1 MTQIKEHLRNL
12 RNLRL
17 NGRDG
22 FTGPERAA
30 LPSLLVTYKDFSLQ
44 WVCSTVMLAFVQ
56 EVMNTSMKRLALT
69 AILVLSTVLSA
80 SAQQGEGGKK
90 QLSIDKIEG
99 KKVMTPEYQIKK
111 SQFTARTREWFQII
125 TSYDTKP
132 EWVDDISFKYY
143 VLVKD
148 KSGDVGNR
156 QALFSGEV
164 NYINV
169 EKGKHKSDMYLHP
182 STIARFGEVQAVAVI
197 VSVQGRVE
205 AIESLPTSNERWW
218 EKLTPVDGML
228 LNRMQT
234 PFAMLY
240 FDDYE
245 AVKPKQ

>member
-1 MTQIKEHLRNL
+1 
-12 RNLRL
+12 
-17 NGRDG
+17 
-22 FTGPERAA
+22 
-30 LPSLLVTYKDFSLQ
+30 
-44 WVCSTVMLAFVQ
+44 MLALVQ
-56 EVMNTSMKRLALT
+56 EVMYTSMKRLALSVL
-69 AILVLSTVLSA
+69 LVLSIVLSA
-80 SAQQGEGGKK
+80 SAQQADGGKK

-99 KKVMTPEYQIKK
+99 KKVQTPEYQVSKN
-111 SQFTARTREWFQII
+111 QFKARTRDWFQII
-125 TSYDTKP
+125 TTYDTKP
-132 EWVDDISFKYY
+132 EWTDEVSFKYY

-148 KSGDVGNR
+148 KSGEVGAR
-156 QALFSGEV
+156 QSLFSGEV
-164 NYINV
+164 TYINI

-182 STIARFGEVQAVAVI
+182 STILRFGDVQAVAVI

-205 AIESLPTSNERWW
+205 AIESLPASNDRWW

>member
-1 MTQIKEHLRNL
+1 M
-12 RNLRL
+12 
-17 NGRDG
+17 
-22 FTGPERAA
+22 
-30 LPSLLVTYKDFSLQ
+30 LVL
-44 WVCSTVMLAFVQ
+44 VQ
-56 EVMNTSMKRLALT
+56 EVMYTSMKRLSFTAL
-69 AILVLSTVLSA
+69 LVLAIALSA
-80 SAQQGEGGKK
+80 QAQQPEGGKK
-90 QLSIDKIEG
+90 LLSIDKIEG
-99 KKVMTPEYQIKK
+99 KKVMTPEYQVTK
-111 SQFTARTREWFQII
+111 SQFKARTREWFQII
-125 TSYDTKP
+125 TTYDTKP
-132 EWVDDISFKYY
+132 EWVDDITFKYY

-164 NYINV
+164 SYINV

-182 STIARFGEVQAVAVI
+182 STIARFGEVQAVAVM

-205 AIESLPTSNERWW
+205 AIESLPASNERWW
-218 EKLTPVDGML
+218 EKLTPVEGML